1 MVAISNQLIIACW
14 VGFLGYWGFSARGEK
29 PTAERQS
36 WLSIFAHRTPTLLGG
51 ALLWCPILPYP
62 FKLVLWPHTDLLRAF
77 GVITCALGLVVAIW
91 SRRALAGNWSS
102 TVTFKQGHE
111 LIQTGPYRYVRHPI
125 YTGILLMCLGTAIVV
140 GQLQSWLG
148 FLLLCLGFWIKLKQE
163 ESLLA
168 RHFPNAYPAYLARV
182 KALIPFII

>member
-1 MVAISNQLIIACW
+1 
-14 VGFLGYWGFSARGEK
+14 
-29 PTAERQS
+29 
-36 WLSIFAHRTPTLLGG
+36 
-51 ALLWCPILPYP
+51 
-62 FKLVLWPHTDLLRAF
+62 
-77 GVITCALGLVVAIW
+77 
-91 SRRALAGNWSS
+91 
-102 TVTFKQGHE
+102 
-111 LIQTGPYRYVRHPI
+111 
-125 YTGILLMCLGTAIVV
+125 MCLGTAIVV